1 MTKIDIHVQV
11 QFLEDDKYGLLIF
24 HAENLDGVLELDN
37 GKRLHLCFI
46 LAFANLCLTQEHHVH
61 CYCRSSAFNECLARS
76 ASTTAYP
83 NAPCYAGCV
92 IKAARETAALM
103 FGVPV
108 SEMLGRDLSE
118 FLPHACPSRNAEDM
132 LIVGDATSG
141 TASGNKRGGMGGK
154 KKVVGKLMPLVRY
167 VTVRLRLL

>member
-1 MTKIDIHVQV
+1 MH
-11 QFLEDDKYGLLIF
+11 
-24 HAENLDGVLELDN
+24 
-37 GKRLHLCFI
+37 RC
-46 LAFANLCLTQEHHVH
+46 
-61 CYCRSSAFNECLARS
+61 CRASAFNECRAQS
-76 ASTTAYP
+76 ASAADYP
-83 NAPCYAGCV
+83 NALCCAGCV

-132 LIVGDATSG
+132 LIVGDAGAG
-141 TASGNKRGGMGGK
+141 TATGNKRGGMGGK

-167 VTVRLRLL
+167 SPVQAALGTACKVCISRSRVDL